1 MPAEPRSRVRVVIAG
16 DALVSAMG
24 DSKGM
29 GWVGRVIART
39 PSAPTSQ
46 NAPLI
51 EILALPMPNETTQ
64 GLSGRW
70 MSEIQARFEPGI
82 ENRLVLAPGN
92 LDPAA
97 GVSMS
102 RSRLNVANILDE
114 AKKLGI
120 SSFLVGPA
128 PHRNEALNDAIAGL
142 SEGFADVAKRRD
154 VPYVDCFTPLVA
166 HEGWWAELSGSESGL
181 PGQVGYGLLAWLVLH
196 RGWFEWLDLPLDA

>member
-1 MPAEPRSRVRVVIAG
+1 
-16 DALVSAMG
+16 MG

-39 PSAPTSQ
+39 PSAPTSE
-46 NAPLI
+46 NAPII
-51 EILALPMPNETTQ
+51 EVLALPMPNETTPD
-64 GLSGRW
+64 LALRW
-70 MSEIQARFEPGI
+70 VNEIQSRFEPGI

-92 LDPAA
+92 SDPAA

-102 RSRLNVANILDE
+102 RSRLNLANVLDE
-114 AKKLGI
+114 AKKMGI
-120 SSFLVGPA
+120 STMVVGPA
-128 PHRNEALNDAIAGL
+128 PHRNEALNDAIGAL

-154 VPYVDCFTPLVA
+154 VPFIDCFAPLIA
-166 HEGWWAELSGSESGL
+166 HEGWWAEVRASETGL

>member
-1 MPAEPRSRVRVVIAG
+1 MTSAQRSRVRIVIAG

-39 PSAPTSQ
+39 PSAPAAE
-46 NAPLI
+46 NAPII
-51 EILALPMPNETTQ
+51 EVLTLAMPNETTPE
-64 GLSGRW
+64 LAARW
-70 MSEIQARFEPGI
+70 STEIQKRFEPGI

-92 LDPAA
+92 SDPAA

-102 RSRLNVANILDE
+102 RSRLNLANILDE

-120 SSFLVGPA
+120 TSLVVGPA
-128 PHRNEALNDAIAGL
+128 PHRNEALNESIAAL
-142 SEGFADVAKRRD
+142 SDGFADVAKRRD
-154 VPYVDCFTPLVA
+154 VPFVDCFSPLVS
-166 HEGWWAELSGSESGL
+166 HEGWWAEVRANETGL
-181 PGQVGYGLLAWLVLH
+181 PGQTGYGLLAWLVLH

>member
-1 MPAEPRSRVRVVIAG
+1 MPIAPRTRVRIVIAG

-39 PSAPTSQ
+39 PSAPAAEG
-46 NAPLI
+46 APFI
-51 EILALPMPNETTQ
+51 EILALPQPNEASPE
-64 GLSGRW
+64 LAARW
-70 MSEIQARFEPGI
+70 VSEIQSRFEPGI

-92 LDPAA
+92 SDPAA

-102 RSRLNVANILDE
+102 RSRLNLANILDE

-120 SSFLVGPA
+120 DCLVVGPT
-128 PHRNEALNDAIAGL
+128 PHRNDALNESISAL
-142 SEGFADVAKRRD
+142 SQGFADVAKRRD
-154 VPYVDCFTPLVA
+154 VTFIDCFEPLVA
-166 HEGWWAELSGSESGL
+166 HEGWLAEVKASETGL